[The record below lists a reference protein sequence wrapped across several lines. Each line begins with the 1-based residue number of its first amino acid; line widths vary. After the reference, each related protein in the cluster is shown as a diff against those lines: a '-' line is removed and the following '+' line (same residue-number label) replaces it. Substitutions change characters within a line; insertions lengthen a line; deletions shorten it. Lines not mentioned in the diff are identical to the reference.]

1 MPDPTKGTSYG
12 TVRELVKEA
21 ENKLVEAHH
30 LIGYFKSPQFTGEV
44 PGHENAATELSEIL
58 IAVKTW
64 VVRHG

>member
-1 MPDPTKGTSYG
+1 MPDRTNTSFK
-12 TVRELVKEA
+12 TVQELVKEA
-21 ENKLVEAHH
+21 EDKLVEAHH

-44 PGHENAATELSEIL
+44 PGHENAVTELSEIL

>member
-1 MPDPTKGTSYG
+1 MPDPRSTSYR
-12 TVRELVKEA
+12 TVQELVKEA
-21 ENKLVEAHH
+21 EDKLVEAHH